1 MAVRKS
7 RQSLDAS
14 IGASDK
20 ELRKWAKAMI
30 NARDGLEELPGGWF
44 CMNEL
49 AKKFDMSEAGI
60 LPHVKKLEQDGKVER
75 KKFYVTRGKDGRR
88 IARTHYKLK

>member
-1 MAVRKS
+1 M
-7 RQSLDAS
+7 DAS
-14 IGASDK
+14 ISAPDK
-20 ELRKWAKAMI
+20 EVRKWAKAMI
-30 NARDGLEELPGGWF
+30 NARDGLEDLPPGWY

-49 AKKFDMSEAGI
+49 AVKFDMSEAGI
-60 LPHVKKLEQDGKVER
+60 LPHVKKLEQEGKVER